1 VPRALRPVVVLGLA
15 LLCVGTT
22 PAEAATTPWS
32 PVASPWGSSWAV
44 NDVYAFGATGLAA
57 AGDDGHI
64 GITRDGGGS
73 WSVVVPGGLE
83 SAVLTSIAVDS
94 FGHGVVVSGG
104 VLRVRDDWVS
114 AWHKPSYNGPA
125 PREAINDVALRG
137 SLGVAVGD
145 DGLILTSEDAG
156 ATWSTPDSPTSSSL
170 TSVAIAG
177 DGTAVAGSAAGEILV
192 GGAVDWAIVGTVA
205 GRVTSVSA
213 STDPAWGDGQPDL
226 FAATGGDVLGSDDAL
241 TFTSLPGLPDLSSQS
256 WPAMAWPGLPDGS
269 LVLAGS
275 PNTGFFEP
283 VTQLW
288 LSGSTGLN
296 GTACAVAPGSQSV
309 AYVLGTDSRLV
320 RTLSAGR
327 EPAAIRLSRARILV
341 GASSRLT
348 ATVRVGAPGVVRL
361 RQRVPGRSWST
372 VQKVSWTSADW
383 GRSLSFLLKPRLTHE
398 YRLDFEYGQTTTA
411 LTGPAKIVVTP
422 KISTTTASLSLRVGA
437 VYRVSGSVTPT
448 LRGETVYLYTDRG
461 GSWRPVSLGGSVSLR
476 DGRTW
481 ASRQFGTPKA
491 ETYHL
496 RARLRSTSTHGEA
509 WSRIVTITV
518 R

>member
-1 VPRALRPVVVLGLA
+1 MSRALRLVVVLGLA
-15 LLCVGTT
+15 VLCVCTT
-22 PAEAATTPWS
+22 PAEAAATPWS
-32 PVASPWGSSWAV
+32 PVALPWGPSWAV

-64 GITRDGGGS
+64 GITRNGGGS
-73 WSVVVPGGLE
+73 WGVVVPGGLE
-83 SAVLTSIAVDS
+83 SAVLTAIAVDDS
-94 FGHGVVVSGG
+94 GHGVVASGG
-104 VLRVRDDWVS
+104 LLLVRDDWAG
-114 AWHKPSYNGPA
+114 AWHKPAYLGPN
-125 PREAINDVALRG
+125 PRAALNDVALRG

-145 DGLILTSEDAG
+145 DGLILTSDDAG

-192 GGAVDWAIVGTVA
+192 GGAGDWAIVGTVA

-241 TFTSLPGLPDLSSQS
+241 TFASLPGLPDLSSQS
-256 WPAMAWPGLPDGS
+256 WPAMAWLGLPDGS
-269 LVLAGS
+269 LLLAGT

-283 VTQLW
+283 VTRAW
-288 LSGSTGLN
+288 LSGATGL
-296 GTACAVAPGSQSV
+296 GGHTCAVAPGSQSV

-327 EPAAIRLSRARILV
+327 EPATVGLSRASIQV

-348 ATVRVGAPGVVRL
+348 ATVRVGAPGLVRL

-372 VQKVSWTSADW
+372 VQEVPWTSGDW
-383 GRSLSFLLKPRLTHE
+383 GRGVSFLLKPRLTHE
-398 YRLDFEYGQTTTA
+398 YSLEFEYGQTTA
-411 LTGPAKIVVTP
+411 RLTEPARLVVKP
-422 KISTTTASLSLRVGA
+422 KISTNTASLSLRVGD
-437 VYRVSGSVTPT
+437 VYRISGAVTPT
-448 LRGETVYLYTDRG
+448 LRGEAVYLYTDRG
-461 GSWRPVSLGGSVSLR
+461 GSWRQVSFGASASLR

-481 ASRQFGTPKA
+481 TSRRFGTPKA

-496 RARLRSTSTHGEA
+496 QARLRATSTHGEA
-509 WSRIVTITV
+509 RSRVVTVTI